1 MMTSH
6 DTPDPYPPAY
16 GSSARPPYR
25 GPVPPQAPPPQPRRS
40 TLPTMHIPR
49 PTLGEAGALVGAL
62 LVVVGAFLPW
72 SSITLGALQRLT
84 VATSGWESAEGKVV
98 ALLGLAT
105 LALAVLR
112 LAGVKLPAA
121 LAPWERPIYIG
132 LGAEALLLTLLYALD
147 GVRVLSTDGLVTTG
161 AGLGMYLA
169 LIGSAAITAGGAA
182 MGNSDSWVR

>member
-1 MMTSH
+1 MTSH
-6 DTPDPYPPAY
+6 DTPNPYPPSY
-16 GSSARPPYR
+16 GSSGRPPYG

-40 TLPTMHIPR
+40 TLPTMRIPR
-49 PTLGEAGALVGAL
+49 PTLGEAGALIGAV

-72 SSITLGALQRLT
+72 SSITLGQLQRLT
-84 VATSGWESAEGKVV
+84 IATTGWESAEGKVV
-98 ALLGLAT
+98 AVVGVLT

-147 GVRVLSTDGLVTTG
+147 GVRVLSTDGLVTAS

-182 MGNSDSWVR
+182 LGRSDAWVR

>member
-16 GSSARPPYR
+16 GSSARPPYG
-25 GPVPPQAPPPQPRRS
+25 GPMPPQAPPPQPRRS
-40 TLPTMHIPR
+40 TLPTMRIPR
-49 PTLGEAGALVGAL
+49 PTLGEVGALVGAL

-147 GVRVLSTDGLVTTG
+147 GVRVLSTDGLVSTG